1 MKPSMTL
8 SALLLG
14 GAIVMGGCG
23 GGSSSDT
30 TTTNGSGGASSS
42 ANSGDSSSQSASGGT
57 GYYLDSAVAGVSYTC
72 GSETGKTD
80 NDGKF
85 TFEKGKG
92 CTFEVAGIPLRQ
104 VPADELVDN
113 AKIVENNVTVA
124 RFLQSIDTDGDLS
137 NGIQITDEILDV
149 LTKALQEE
157 NIKTVPDSTAKLE
170 AIVSHIEQ
178 EDSNF
183 NGFVV
188 TEEDAQQHLQSTQTS
203 VLKDLII
210 GKTYYIVAPDV
221 NPQHVET
228 LQFKSDGETLL
239 VTWPKQGQDI
249 TSAFTYTIA
258 NGKLHIVGTSGD
270 GDKVDINMFKGAI
283 IQTDTYIK
291 GANGKHFYKTKKAA
305 EDALMQKT
313 HQIGHSSR
321 LHPATAVA

>member
-137 NGIQITDEILDV
+137 NGIQITDEVITVLTQALKNSGIDTVPKDDTQLTGVVEDV
-149 LTKALQEE
+149 KQQVSKFKGEVKTRADAEQHLQKTQENVIKGLLAGKTFYTPGIDGESTKILTKAVFNSTVDSVTWRWIVGPEYGNTSAVTIQGNMINIGNNQEFVKQTADYLE
-157 NIKTVPDSTAKLE
+157 IIEHHQDGSTFNARWYYDEAKAREYLTSLISDST
-170 AIVSHIEQ
+170 SSQ
-178 EDSNF
+178 NSNDTA
-183 NGFVV
+183 G
-188 TEEDAQQHLQSTQTS
+188 QGS
-203 VLKDLII
+203 VK
-210 GKTYYIVAPDV
+210 
-221 NPQHVET
+221 
-228 LQFKSDGETLL
+228 
-239 VTWPKQGQDI
+239 
-249 TSAFTYTIA
+249 
-258 NGKLHIVGTSGD
+258 
-270 GDKVDINMFKGAI
+270 
-283 IQTDTYIK
+283 
-291 GANGKHFYKTKKAA
+291 
-305 EDALMQKT
+305 
-313 HQIGHSSR
+313 
-321 LHPATAVA
+321 